1 MRSAGRVQAAPQRQ
15 NADVERDHFWEIVDV
30 ARARVDSVDE
40 VPAALVEVLRGRPLA
55 ELVAFREVQDEL
67 FDREAY
73 RWDLWAAAYVI
84 NGGASDDGFEYFLG
98 WLMAQGRMRWEATLA
113 DPDSLADVVDADTG
127 DIDGEEMLYVAPHAA
142 EDEEAFW
149 AAQPDKGEHLPPGP
163 AGEHFDFEDGDRMRR
178 LLPRL
183 TAIFY
188 DEDER

>member
-1 MRSAGRVQAAPQRQ
+1 MQAAPPMQ
-15 NADVERDHFWEIVDV
+15 NADVDRDRFWEDVDA
-30 ARARVDSVDE
+30 ARARVVDVDE

-98 WLMAQGRMRWEATLA
+98 WLMAQGRTRWEATLA

-127 DIDGEEMLYVAPHAA
+127 DLDCEEMLYVAPTAA

-149 AAQPDKGEHLPPGP
+149 AALPDKGEHLPPGP
-163 AGEHFDFEDGDRMRR
+163 AGERFDFEDEDRMRR